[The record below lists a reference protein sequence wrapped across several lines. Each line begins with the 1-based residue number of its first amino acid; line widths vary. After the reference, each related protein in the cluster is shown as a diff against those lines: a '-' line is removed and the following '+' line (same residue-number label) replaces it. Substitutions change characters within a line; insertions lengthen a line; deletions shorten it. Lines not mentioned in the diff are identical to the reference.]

1 MMIKKGGDK
10 MDCPH
15 YDYNGGNYYCDL
27 CHNSVSEAKHDC
39 FCTDYNGTNWEKCD
53 IYKKYT

>member
-1 MMIKKGGDK
+1 

-27 CHNSVSEAKHDC
+27 CQNSVSEAKRDNY
-39 FCTDYNGTNWEKCD
+39 CTDYNGTNWDKCD
-53 IYKKYT
+53 IYKRYS